1 MESLSKI
8 YTLSVDDLIGKI
20 KSLVSIEDSNVTL
33 EASNRPPMRFDE
45 PLFIIKLDCN
55 FKEIDE
61 SRYQL

>member
-1 MESLSKI
+1 M
-8 YTLSVDDLIGKI
+8 DDLIGKI